1 MRKFNFSVVATST
14 IAIAVAAM
22 ATPAFAQSTGS
33 ADFDKTIVVTGAKS
47 NKGIDGVN
55 IPDTTKA
62 KAELN
67 QDWIEHQVGGQSVND
82 LINYLPGVSYTN
94 NDPYGGTSGNL
105 WIRGFDSSRIS
116 ETFDGMTLNDDGG
129 YALYGGELLDSEVID
144 KVTVNLGTTDV
155 DSPTSS
161 ATGSTINFT
170 SHMPSDKMG
179 FRVNAGLGSDNY
191 WRVFG
196 MLETGEFTSAGTK
209 AWISASDSKNDSP
222 FNNYSKID
230 RHQFN
235 GKLYQPLGSN
245 GDFLS
250 LAAFYVVLRNNFSGS
265 DALAVTPYAADTGTG
280 FTAFPSNY
288 TNAFYT
294 YTPCTTST
302 TATPNTCG
310 TAFEYRPNPANLLNV
325 RAAFKK
331 TLADNL
337 VFTLDPSYQFTK
349 ANGGGTAGMFES
361 YKTIGADTTA
371 TGYIGGSY
379 YLGEDLNGNGN
390 MTDKVQMYV
399 PSETKTHR
407 VALTS
412 SLRYDIAPTQSVRL
426 AYAFARS
433 MITQSGEATFL
444 NSNGSPINVYATNAA
459 VTDANGNLIE
469 KRDTLSIAELNQ
481 ISGEYR
487 GQFFAKALTVN
498 AGLRAPFLHRVLTNY
513 CFTTSVSNVTC
524 AFGASG
530 TAFGNANPYS
540 YNGVAPAGAAAPQT
554 RKYNYSVV
562 LPNIGFT
569 YKLGN
574 GHEAFFNYSKG
585 FQAPQTTALY
595 NSFYYP
601 QGTAGAEPNPEKS
614 DNFDLGYRFND
625 RKITAQVDLWYT
637 HFTNRLGQ
645 AYDPI
650 QQISIYENLG
660 PVTRYG
666 VDANVAYKIAPKV
679 TAYAFA
685 SLIHSK
691 IEGNVDNGACPAATA
706 TSVAVGQIVCVG
718 SEGYLNTAGKVE
730 SAAPHL
736 TLGGRLQGETG
747 PFTLGVQA
755 KYTGERYVNDEN
767 VGYYMGTT
775 AATTSLQYPAK
786 TAGYAIV
793 DLDARFSLAKSGLG
807 EKSYVQLNVTNL
819 FNHFYVG
826 SMSSTTNAVVG
837 AGSYVNT
844 AYVGAPRAFVASV
857 NIAY

>member
-1 MRKFNFSVVATST
+1 MRKFFSPALAVST
-14 IAIAVAAM
+14 LAIVAASL
-22 ATPAFAQSTGS
+22 ATPALAQSTGS
-33 ADFDKTIVVTGAKS
+33 AEFDKVIVVTGSKTDR
-47 NKGIDGVN
+47 GIAGVVT
-55 IPDTTKA
+55 PDTSKA

-67 QDWIEHQVGGQSVND
+67 QAWIAHQVGGQSVND
-82 LINYLPGVSYTN
+82 IINYLPGVSYTN

-105 WIRGFDSSRIS
+105 WIRGFDASRIS
-116 ETFDGMTLNDDGG
+116 ETFDGITLNDDGN
-129 YALYGGELLDSEVID
+129 YALYGGELLDTEVID

-170 SHMPSDKMG
+170 SHMPSDK
-179 FRVNAGLGSDNY
+179 LGARFNGGVGTDNY

-196 MLETGEFTSAGTK
+196 MIETGQFTAAGTK
-209 AWISASDSKNDSP
+209 AWLSASKSRNSSP

-230 RHQFN
+230 RQQFN
-235 GKLYQPLGSN
+235 GKIFQPLGSN
-245 GDFLS
+245 GDFLW
-250 LAAFYVVLRNNFSGS
+250 LGGFYVVLRNNFAGS
-265 DALAVTPYAADTGTG
+265 DPLAVTPYAADAGTG
-280 FTAFPSNY
+280 FTYFPNSFK
-288 TNAFYT
+288 NAYYN

-310 TAFEYRPNPANLLNV
+310 TAFEYRPNPANLLNL
-325 RAAFKK
+325 RAALKVS
-331 TLADNL
+331 LAPNL

-349 ANGGGTAGMFES
+349 ANGGGTTGMYES
-361 YKTIGADTTA
+361 YKTVGADTTA
-371 TGYIGGSY
+371 TGYINGSY

-399 PSETKTHR
+399 PSQTKTHR

-412 SLRYDIAPTQSVRL
+412 SLRYDITSSQTVRL

-444 NSNGSPINVYATNAA
+444 NSDGSPLNVYATNAA
-459 VTDANGNLIE
+459 VTDSNGNLIE
-469 KRDTLSIAELNQ
+469 KRDTFSIAELNQ

-487 GQFFAKALTVN
+487 GQFFDKALTVT
-498 AGLRAPFLHRVLTNY
+498 AGVRAPFVHRVLTNY

-530 TAFGNANPYS
+530 VAYGAANPYS
-540 YNGVAPAGAAAPQT
+540 YNGTTPTGAAAPQS

-569 YKLGN
+569 YKIGK
-574 GHEAFFNYSKG
+574 GHEVFGNYSKG

-601 QGTAGAEPNPEKS
+601 QGTVGAEPRPEKS
-614 DNFDLGYRFND
+614 DNFDLGYRYND
-625 RKITAQVDLWYT
+625 SRLSTQVDLWYT
-637 HFTNRLGQ
+637 HFANRLGQ

-660 PVTRYG
+660 PVERYG
-666 VDANVAYKIAPKV
+666 IDANVAYKITPKV
-679 TAYAFA
+679 LAYGFV
-685 SLIHSK
+685 SWMHSR
-691 IEGNVDNGACPAATA
+691 IEGNVDNGACPTTGAV
-706 TSVAVGQIVCVG
+706 SVAVGQIVCVG
-718 SEGYLNTAGKVE
+718 GEGYLNTAGKVE

-736 TLGGRLQGETG
+736 TLGGRLQGEAG
-747 PFTLGVQA
+747 PVTLGLQA

-767 VGYYMGTT
+767 VGYF
-775 AATTSLQYPAK
+775 TSTGASQYPAK
-786 TAGYAIV
+786 TAGYATV
-793 DLDARFSLAKSGLG
+793 DLDVRFSLKQIGLN
-807 EKSYVQLNVTNL
+807 EKSYVQFNATNL
-819 FNHFYVG
+819 LNHYYVG
-826 SMSSTTNAVVG
+826 SMTATTNAV
-837 AGSYVNT
+837 ASASSYVNT
-844 AYVGAPRAFVASV
+844 AYVGAPRAFIASL